1 MAQIGNLTSGSNT
14 VFNLDYTPERLLI
27 GDAENLSSISSF
39 SVVASGKQL
48 MSVTSEERIKALA
61 KFDGGAILGANSQVP
76 NWIRLSIGRLTKS
89 TTINIFETSGGPNPP
104 AVYASSTGLGE
115 VSRMAVEQSIN
126 PSANATFDNFEALF
140 YDPINVSRI
149 VLTFDNG
156 FTDEYSPQ
164 EIDAMFAFYHATDS
178 NGRLNGLS
186 CIDAESG
193 AGSIVQ
199 AVIYN
204 GAGASTVVLKT
215 YFEA

>member
-1 MAQIGNLTSGSNT
+1 MAQIGNLTPSGNA

-27 GDAENLSSISSF
+27 GSVESGGSISSF

-48 MSVTSEERIKALA
+48 MSVTSAQRILALA
-61 KFDGGAILGANSQVP
+61 KFDGGAILGVITAVP
-76 NWIRLSIGRLTKS
+76 NWIRLAIGRLTKS
-89 TTINIFETSGGPNPP
+89 TTINILESTGLTP
-104 AVYASSTGLGE
+104 AQPVFASSTGLGE

-140 YDPINVSRI
+140 YDPTDVTRV

-164 EIDAMFAFYHATDS
+164 EIDALFAFYHAS
-178 NGRLNGLS
+178 EENGRLANLS

-204 GAGASTVVLKT
+204 GAGGSTVVLKT